1 MGELEGFYALWYRE
15 MKVFSREKS
24 RIVSSLITPL
34 LWIVVFGGGLGS
46 AVSLGG
52 VNYQVFI
59 FPGILAMSIL
69 FSSVFFGLYIVWD
82 RKIDFFKEVLVA
94 PLSRTTIFAGKMVGG
109 SIDALLQGCAM
120 LVFGLVLGINYTIL
134 SVLFSF
140 VFMFVLAL
148 GARKPRLN
156 HRVEHGERRRFPID
170 CELSGLSNVLLQR
183 RPLPTQKPATI
194 PANLHNPRP
203 SHLRRRRTTRPNPR
217 LLPTPHRT
225 QPPNPDRLR
234 GRDDRNRHMELQTA
248 EIENEQH
255 HRLHGL

>member
-134 SVLFSF
+134 SVVFSF
-140 VFMFVLAL
+140 VFMFVLASALVSL
-148 GARKPRLN
+148 GLIIGSN
-156 HRVEHGERRRFPID
+156 MESVEGFQLIVSFLVFPMFFF
-170 CELSGLSNVLLQR
+170 SGALFPLKNLPPYLL
-183 RPLPTQKPATI
+183 I
-194 PANLHNPRP
+194 F
-203 SHLRRRRTTRPNPR
+203 TTLDPV
-217 LLPTPHRT
+217 TYAV
-225 QPPNPDRLR
+225 DGLR
-234 GRDDRNRHMELQTA
+234 GLILGSSQLPIALNLLILTGFAAVMIGIGTWSFK
-248 EIENEQH
+248 
-255 HRLHGL
+255 RLK